1 MHKEILTILLQLFAL
16 LTLAKILAEV
26 AQRLNLPIVVGEIF
40 AGIVLGPSLL
50 GSFSVYR
57 EYFQP
62 NFNQQNYLDV
72 FTLLGSMLLLFIAGL
87 QIDVKL
93 IKHHSRKAVVIS
105 LFSFLVSFSF
115 TLLFLM
121 LLPHN
126 LMPGIQ
132 INMLTAIFVSATL
145 AISAISVLAKVLL
158 DINFIRRDF
167 GQLAIA
173 IGVIDETIIWI
184 FLSII
189 IGLSATVEF
198 SYQSVLLSF
207 AKVLAF
213 IIIGAVAGKYLIGKF
228 IEITQRFFRLKF
240 KFLSLIL
247 LIIFFFGLSASIL
260 KLEPVLGAFIAGIIF
275 AQLPS
280 LSDDSID
287 KIDSITFSFFAPV
300 FFAAS
305 GLRVDIRDFT
315 NINILLLSLF
325 VLFLSSFGKALGS
338 YLSAKFVAKFNYWSA
353 LSFSIGLNTRGT
365 IQIIVATIGLTTG
378 IISQEIFSAIIVI
391 SVISSLTAP
400 VLMKFAVKKIELT
413 EEEIL
418 RLKKEETL
426 QKSILS
432 KINSVLVPV
441 RLRKDFN
448 TSDIKNIETKLL
460 EKINVKKQIK
470 VTLLTVVNE
479 NDKLVSE
486 MFLNNLQ
493 TKLVS
498 LKVNRQIIVSE
509 KPLNAILDELK
520 KGYDLL
526 VVGATEK
533 TSTNDTIINPFVD
546 DLIRMASCQSLI
558 IHSPTNFQRKEL
570 NKILVPVDGSLASKK
585 AAELAFSISDPDKDE
600 VHLLR
605 VIEQKSSKDNLLIN
619 QSLIERQYEYAKVI
633 LNSIKN
639 IGDSFQVK
647 IFTRVEIGDFPEDVI
662 LRAASEYGFDLVV
675 LGTELKPGTEKLY
688 LGPRVERILNNCTCP
703 VAVFNSF

>member
-1 MHKEILTILLQLFAL
+1 MHTEILTILLQLFAL

-40 AGIVLGPSLL
+40 AGIILGPSLL
-50 GSFSVYR
+50 GSISVYR
-57 EYFQP
+57 DYFQP

-93 IKHHSRKAVVIS
+93 IKHHSRKAFVIS

-121 LLPHN
+121 LLPPN

-132 INMLTAIFVSATL
+132 INVLTAIFVSATL

-158 DINFIRRDF
+158 DMDFIRRDF

-184 FLSII
+184 FLSVI
-189 IGLSATVEF
+189 IGLSTAVEF

-207 AKVLAF
+207 TKVLAF
-213 IIIGAVAGKYLIGKF
+213 IIIGVIGGKYLIGKF

-240 KFLSLIL
+240 KYLSLIL
-247 LIIFFFGLSASIL
+247 LIIFFFGLLSSIL

-275 AQLPS
+275 SQLPS
-280 LSDDSID
+280 LTDDSIE

-305 GLRVDIRDFT
+305 GLRVDIRDFA
-315 NINILLLSLF
+315 NIKILSLSLL
-325 VLFLSSFGKALGS
+325 VLFLSSLGKALGA
-338 YLSAKFVAKFNYWSA
+338 YISARFVAKFNYWSA

-365 IQIIVATIGLTTG
+365 IQIIIATIGLTTG

-400 VLMKFAVKKIELT
+400 VLMKFAVKKIEPT
-413 EEEIL
+413 EEEML

-460 EKINVKKQIK
+460 EKINIKKQIK

-479 NDKLVSE
+479 NDKIISE
-486 MFLNNLQ
+486 KFLENLQ

-509 KPLNAILDELK
+509 RPLNAILDELK

-533 TSTNDTIINPFVD
+533 TSSNDTIINPLVD

-558 IHSPTNFQRKEL
+558 IHSPTNYPRKEL

-605 VIEQKSSKDNLLIN
+605 VIEQKSSKNVLLENQNLL
-619 QSLIERQYEYAKVI
+619 ERQYEYAKAI

-647 IFTRVEIGDFPEDVI
+647 TFTRVEIGDFPEDVI

-688 LGPRVERILNNCTCP
+688 LGPRIERILNDCTCP

>member
-26 AQRLNLPIVVGEIF
+26 AQRFNLPIVVGEIF
-40 AGIVLGPSLL
+40 AGIILGPSLL
-50 GSFSVYR
+50 GSISVYR
-57 EYFQP
+57 DYFQP

-87 QIDVKL
+87 HIDVKL
-93 IKHHSRKAVVIS
+93 IKHHSRKAFVIS
-105 LFSFLVSFSF
+105 LFSFLVSFSS

-121 LLPHN
+121 LFPPDF
-126 LMPGIQ
+126 MPGIQ

-158 DINFIRRDF
+158 DIDFIRRDF

-173 IGVIDETIIWI
+173 IGAIDETIIWI
-184 FLSII
+184 FLSVI
-189 IGLSATVEF
+189 IGLSTAVEF

-207 AKVLAF
+207 TKVLAF
-213 IIIGAVAGKYLIGKF
+213 IIIGVIGGKYLIGKF
-228 IEITQRFFRLKF
+228 IEITRRFFRLKF
-240 KFLSLIL
+240 KYLSLIL
-247 LIIFFFGLSASIL
+247 LIIFFFGLLSSIL
-260 KLEPVLGAFIAGIIF
+260 KLEPVLGAFVAGIIF
-275 AQLPS
+275 SQLPS
-280 LSDDSID
+280 LTDDSIE

-305 GLRVDIRDFT
+305 GLRVDIRDFA
-315 NINILLLSLF
+315 NINILLLSLLL
-325 VLFLSSFGKALGS
+325 LFLSSLGKALGA
-338 YLSAKFVAKFNYWSA
+338 YISARFVAKFNYWSA

-378 IISQEIFSAIIVI
+378 IISQDIFSAIIVI

-400 VLMKFAVKKIELT
+400 VLMKFVVKKIEPT
-413 EEEIL
+413 EEEML

-479 NDKLVSE
+479 NDKIISE
-486 MFLNNLQ
+486 KFLENLQ

-509 KPLNAILDELK
+509 KPLKAILDELR

-533 TSTNDTIINPFVD
+533 TGSNDTIINPFVD

-558 IHSPTNFQRKEL
+558 IHSPTNFTRKEL

-605 VIEQKSSKDNLLIN
+605 VIEQKSSNNEFLENQNLL
-619 QSLIERQYEYAKVI
+619 LRQYEYARAI

-647 IFTRVEIGDFPEDVI
+647 TYTRVEIGDFPEDVI

-675 LGTELKPGTEKLY
+675 LGTELKSGTEKLY
-688 LGPRVERILNNCTCP
+688 LGPRVERILNDCACP
-703 VAVFNSF
+703 VAVFNSS

>member
-1 MHKEILTILLQLFAL
+1 MHTEILTILLQLFAL
-16 LTLAKILAEV
+16 LTLAKTLAEV

-40 AGIVLGPSLL
+40 AGIILGPSLL
-50 GSFSVYR
+50 GSISLYR

-93 IKHHSRKAVVIS
+93 IKHHSRKAFVIS
-105 LFSFLVSFSF
+105 LFSFLISFSF

-121 LLPHN
+121 LLPLD
-126 LMPGIQ
+126 LMPDIQ

-158 DINFIRRDF
+158 DMDFIRRDF

-184 FLSII
+184 FLSVI
-189 IGLSATVEF
+189 IGLSTAVEF

-207 AKVLAF
+207 TKVLAF
-213 IIIGAVAGKYLIGKF
+213 IIIGVIGGKYLIGKF

-240 KFLSLIL
+240 KYLSLIL
-247 LIIFFFGLSASIL
+247 LVIFFFGLLSSIL

-275 AQLPS
+275 SQLPS
-280 LSDDSID
+280 LTDDSIE

-305 GLRVDIRDFT
+305 GLRVDIRDFA
-315 NINILLLSLF
+315 NINILLLSFL
-325 VLFLSSFGKALGS
+325 VLFLSSFGKALGA
-338 YLSAKFVAKFNYWSA
+338 YISARFVAKFNYWSA

-378 IISQEIFSAIIVI
+378 IISQDIFSAIIVI
-391 SVISSLTAP
+391 SVISSLAAP
-400 VLMKFAVKKIELT
+400 VLMKFAVKKIEPT
-413 EEEIL
+413 EEEML

-448 TSDIKNIETKLL
+448 TSDIKNIETKLI

-479 NDKLVSE
+479 NDKIISDK
-486 MFLNNLQ
+486 FLDNLQ
-493 TKLVS
+493 TKLES
-498 LKVNRQIIVSE
+498 LKVNKQIILSD

-533 TSTNDTIINPFVD
+533 TSSNDAIINPFVD

-558 IHSPTNFQRKEL
+558 IHSPTNFPRKEL

-585 AAELAFSISDPDKDE
+585 AAELAFSISEPDKDE

-605 VIEQKSSKDNLLIN
+605 VIEQKSSNIEFLVN
-619 QSLIERQYEYAKVI
+619 QSLLERQYEYAKAI

-647 IFTRVEIGDFPEDVI
+647 TFTRVEIGDFPEDVI

-675 LGTELKPGTEKLY
+675 LGTELKPGTDKLY
-688 LGPRVERILNNCTCP
+688 LGPRIERILNDCTCP